1 MRHQHHLALAACATV
16 ASAEPVFRDWHSIE
30 PYFSLTAPDAVWG
43 AQPTYFIAEVMF
55 LFLAAWGIAHSLR
68 RSGGALAFSAC
79 LLGGAAVE
87 LLTILHGEVGNF
99 YHSQSVLMSLGKREP
114 LYMLL
119 GCYGWIAYAT
129 MATAARFGGDGGEG
143 EGSGGGG
150 GASSGGGS
158 ALAQAAY
165 AALLG
170 SEAWALLDMMGAQ
183 FIWWTWHTSEPLYAD
198 RELGIPIASS
208 FWMASSMGGIALAL
222 ALSKR
227 HLGWTHVAW
236 GAVLGPLGALG
247 FMHGPFTAIYHPL
260 VTFAGCHASAAM
272 WALRAV
278 CAVPLLPRLRLT
290 ALPAGVL
297 ADGSLLA
304 QWLLYLLVMVGTG
317 LTFDPAAE
325 VRHSF
330 SQACS
335 GGGGGGGAAQCA
347 AEEGAFW
354 GGFGPEYARK
364 VHVCPATNDPA
375 KDLFR
380 ICDARCG
387 GEEGGPEPLTWYKS
401 CGTPKM
407 EGWDHAFLAHAAA
420 VLLLAL
426 LPFAAPK
433 GAAAQKGKTE

>member
-1 MRHQHHLALAACATV
+1 V
-16 ASAEPVFRDWHSIE
+16 ASAAEPVFRDWHSIE
-30 PYFSLTAPDAVWG
+30 PYFSVTEPGAVWG

-68 RSGGALAFSAC
+68 CSGGALAFSAC

-129 MATAARFGGDGGEG
+129 MATAARFGGEGGGEG
-143 EGSGGGG
+143 GS
-150 GASSGGGS
+150 SSS

-222 ALSKR
+222 ALSR
-227 HLGWTHVAW
+227 RYLGWTNAAW
-236 GAVLGPLGALG
+236 GAFLGPLGALG

-260 VTFAGCHASAAM
+260 VTFAGCHASVAM

-278 CAVPLLPRLRLT
+278 CAAPLLPRLRLN
-290 ALPAGVL
+290 ALPGAL
-297 ADGSLLA
+297 ADGALLA
-304 QWLLYLLVMVGTG
+304 QWCCYLLIMVGTG
-317 LTFDPAAE
+317 LAFDPAAE

-335 GGGGGGGAAQCA
+335 SGGAGGAAQCA

-354 GGFGPEYARK
+354 GGFGPDYVRK
-364 VHVCPATNDPA
+364 VHVCPATNEPA

-420 VLLLAL
+420 VLFLAL

-433 GAAAQKGKTE
+433 GAAAQKGKKE